1 MYFEDNTMWRQR
13 IVDIFFVTLTLLFSV
28 FMIFTWMLNAFD
40 VQFIFAKDDSEQVG
54 TYEINWGIQINAN
67 CPEVFY
73 AESNHDARGEGWRY
87 HIYKENSGNTIVQ
100 SKPEKKEKI
109 SIAQGFGED
118 NEVDALLSR
127 LYQALDIPEEYHCST
142 VQNYWI
148 HYQQQDGSSLVIIK
162 TESYFYIAEEL
173 L

>member
-1 MYFEDNTMWRQR
+1 MWRQR

-40 VQFIFAKDDSEQVG
+40 VQFFFTKDDSEQVG

-67 CPEVFY
+67 CSEVFY

-109 SIAQGFGED
+109 SITQGFGED

-127 LYQALDIPEEYHCST
+127 LYQALDIPEEYQCST